1 MVLESITNPFRA
13 KKRPWEMFFLG
24 FVYSSIALFL
34 GNWIFKD
41 QASLVMIFI
50 IVVVCVPLMY
60 FTLKAEEKK
69 SAEIR
74 DEVAVLKEHK
84 KALNFMMFLFLGFVV
99 AFVLWYCVL
108 PASLVE
114 SSFRYQTDTIQRIN
128 SQIVGAHSSLGTF
141 MYIFMNNIKV
151 MIFCVLFSFL
161 FGAGAIFILTWNAS
175 VIAAAIGNFIRTNLT
190 TYAGK
195 AGFGKVSSYFHI
207 ISLGLFK
214 YAIHGIPEIAA
225 YFVAG
230 IAGGIISVAVIK
242 ESFGTKKFSKIVLDS
257 SDLILIAVL
266 LLVVAAL
273 LEVYITP
280 IIF

>member
-24 FVYSSIALFL
+24 FVYSSVALFL
-34 GNWIFKD
+34 SNWIFQD
-41 QASLVMIFI
+41 QASLVMVFLV
-50 IVVVCVPLMY
+50 VVVCVPLMY
-60 FTLKAEEKK
+60 FTLKSEEKK
-69 SAEIR
+69 SAEISN
-74 DEVAVLKEHK
+74 EVAVLKEHK
-84 KALNFMMFLFLGFVV
+84 RALNFMMFLFLGFVV

-108 PASLVE
+108 PSTLVE
-114 SSFRYQTDTIQRIN
+114 SSFKYQTDTIQRIN

-141 MYIFMNNIKV
+141 MYIFMNNLKV
-151 MIFCVLFSFL
+151 MVFCVLFSFL

-190 TYAGK
+190 TYAGN
-195 AGFGKVSSYFHI
+195 AGFRKISSYLHI

-230 IAGGIISVAVIK
+230 IAGGVISVAVIK
-242 ESFGTKKFSKIVLDS
+242 ESFGTKKFSKIILDS

-280 IIF
+280 VIF